1 MEDTMETRPAWTT
14 ERGEMPLVA
23 TAIHAGH
30 ETRPEVE
37 PLFAVSEADR
47 LREEDPFTDRWT
59 PIVDNR
65 VVVHRSRFEVDLNRP
80 REKAVYLESEDAFDL
95 KVWKE
100 APGESV
106 VEGSLAI
113 YDDFY
118 AEFRSLCDE
127 LEAAHGRFVV
137 LDLHSYNHRR
147 NGPDAPVDDPQ
158 KNPELNVGTGS
169 LDRDRWGALVDRFM
183 TDAAGSP
190 FEGGHLDVRENV
202 RFKGGYLSR
211 WVHENYPTSGCA
223 LAIEVKKIFMD
234 EWTGREDEAAVVS
247 LLEVFRATIPGLL
260 EEITGS
266 G

>member
-1 MEDTMETRPAWTT
+1 MEMQPVWTT
-14 ERGEMPLVA
+14 ERGEMPIVA

-30 ETRPEVE
+30 DARPEVAA
-37 PLFAVSEADR
+37 LFAVSGADR

-65 VVVHRSRFEVDLNRP
+65 VAVHRSRFEVDLNRS
-80 REKAVYLESEDAFDL
+80 REKAIYLESEDAFDL

-100 APGESV
+100 PPSADLV
-106 VEGSLAI
+106 NGSLAI

-118 AEFRSLCDE
+118 VGFRKLCDE
-127 LEAAHGRFVV
+127 LESTHGRFVV

-147 NGPDAPVDDPQ
+147 KGPDAPVDDPG
-158 KNPELNVGTGS
+158 KNPEVNVGTGS
-169 LDRDRWGALVDRFM
+169 LDRDRWGGLVDRFM
-183 TDAAGSP
+183 ADVAEAP

-234 EWTGREDEAAVVS
+234 EWTGQEDEVVVVS
-247 LLEVFRATIPGLL
+247 ILEVLRASIPGLL

-266 G
+266 GRLI